1 MLPQVGQGALAVEC
15 REDDDDAAGA
25 ASRRIEHEPTRR
37 CVDAERAFLAELGG
51 DCSLPAGAHAVAA
64 GSGLRLEAF
73 VAAVDGPSM
82 LREAQ
87 EGPDH
92 TVGTLVAR
100 RLLERGGD
108 GLLGR

>member
-1 MLPQVGQGALAVEC
+1 MSLLTAIQ
-15 REDDDDAAGA
+15 
-25 ASRRIEHEPTRR
+25 HEPTRR
-37 CVDAERAFLAELGG
+37 CVDAERAFLAALGG
-51 DCSLPAGAHAVAA
+51 DCSLPAGAHAVAV

-92 TVGTLVAR
+92 SVGALVAR